1 MILRTI
7 YSYSNQES
15 VILVNGKTHRSIG
28 CYKEPRYQ
36 HKQIRPT
43 DFWYSYKCN
52 SIQWLK
58 KKKKQWQKYSLS
70 TNGNGVFGHEEQK
83 NIPQQKPHTLHKN

>member
-1 MILRTI
+1 M
-7 YSYSNQES
+7 
-15 VILVNGKTHRSIG
+15 V
-28 CYKEPRYQ
+28 
-36 HKQIRPT
+36 
-43 DFWYSYKCN
+43 
-52 SIQWLK
+52 K